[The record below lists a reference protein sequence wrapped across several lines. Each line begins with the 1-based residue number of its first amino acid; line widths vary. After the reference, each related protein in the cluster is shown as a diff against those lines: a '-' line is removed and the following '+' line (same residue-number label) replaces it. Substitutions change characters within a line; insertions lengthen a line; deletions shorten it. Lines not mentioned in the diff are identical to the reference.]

1 METIFVDHVLLVF
14 FSADE
19 EKKHVYTLDYFIV
32 VWFFSFLWFGVSL
45 MCNLYNFCRHLM
57 SVQLMSLTVFKT
69 RDTQLFFTLDV
80 YTIDVFDKINTY
92 RHYCKGDYSHKEELR
107 HESFQ

>member
-19 EKKHVYTLDYFIV
+19 EKKHVYTL
-32 VWFFSFLWFGVSL
+32 GVSL